1 MCVFE
6 PPFGRREASA
16 TRFWRVKQALRR
28 ANLRTLSALPFAP
41 PTLFG
46 TSPVGVGATGTGTAD
61 RVTMSPVCLS
71 GPADET
77 RRDSESN

>member
-1 MCVFE
+1 MTSSDTAHFLAGADAC
-6 PPFGRREASA
+6 REA
-16 TRFWRVKQALRR
+16 QACAKPDTVDPR
-28 ANLRTLSALPFAP
+28 ADVG
-41 PTLFG
+41 LFG
-46 TSPVGVGATGTGTAD
+46 TSPVGVGTTGTGTAG